1 MKTRYKIRKEQLERV
16 VESFVMESTNRGMVN
31 DSENLTEVDK
41 SVFLKHFNG
50 RYATYYRQTGK
61 KISPQEKEKIFAD
74 AEKDSFNG
82 TLEVTEDGLVYVPSG
97 ELTKDVKKKSIL
109 QRMGM
114 GTGKHTKGA

>member
-16 VESFVMESTNRGMVN
+16 VESFVMESTNKTVVN
-31 DSENLTEVDK
+31 DSENLMEVDR

-61 KISPQEKEKIFAD
+61 KISPQEKEKIFDD
-74 AEKDSFNG
+74 AKKDNYNG

-97 ELTKDVKKKSIL
+97 ELTKDVEKLSRL

-114 GTGKHTKGA
+114 GTKGARNV